1 MEDKAIIEIVLELKD
16 LMIRRN
22 RLCTT
27 IILSEDENEINNLN
41 PELEAVSNRIDE
53 IQSILQIYGDRA
65 VELFN
70 KKEQEE
76 WQKKN

>member
-16 LMIRRN
+16 LMIRQN

-27 IILSEDENEINNLN
+27 IILSEDENEINSLN

-76 WQKKN
+76 

>member
-27 IILSEDENEINNLN
+27 IILSEDENEINSLN